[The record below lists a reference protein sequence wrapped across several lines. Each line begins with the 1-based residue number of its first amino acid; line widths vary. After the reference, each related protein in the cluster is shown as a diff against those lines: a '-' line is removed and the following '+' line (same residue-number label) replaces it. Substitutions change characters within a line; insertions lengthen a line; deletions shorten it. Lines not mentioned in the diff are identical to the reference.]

1 MKNKYTLVDTN
12 DWERNSKGKLVKQGY
27 QILWT
32 GSAKP
37 SPKTISSVF
46 SDLDFEGGGVRES
59 LLLICPKQST
69 TIFRDDCKVYKRTAK

>member
-12 DWERNSKGKLVKQGY
+12 DWERNSKGKLVKRGY

-37 SPKTISSVF
+37 SPQTISSVF
-46 SDLDFEGGGVRES
+46 SDLDFEGGEVRES
-59 LLLICPKQST
+59 LLLVCPKQST
-69 TIFRDDCKVYKRTAK
+69 TIFRDDCKVYKKR